1 MPAIVELEA
10 APGIQNGHAASK
22 HSDVDPAFDSIP
34 DVIAAFGNSVPLP
47 LPLFP
52 PPANHLFTKQ
62 PTMNSSSYSTP
73 PPAKT
78 KATS

>member
-34 DVIAAFGNSVPLP
+34 DVIAAFGTSFPIPLP
-47 LPLFP
+47 SFLPR
-52 PPANHLFTKQ
+52 
-62 PTMNSSSYSTP
+62 
-73 PPAKT
+73 
-78 KATS
+78 